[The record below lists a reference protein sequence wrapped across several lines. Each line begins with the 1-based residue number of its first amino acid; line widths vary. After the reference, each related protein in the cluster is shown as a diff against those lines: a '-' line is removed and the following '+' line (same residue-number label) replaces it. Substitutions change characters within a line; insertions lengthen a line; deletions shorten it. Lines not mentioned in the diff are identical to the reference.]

1 MSVKSRV
8 AVGLLTASIALVGG
22 LRIHEGSENHA
33 YVDKLAT
40 SRVVTIC
47 YGDTGGYKLG
57 DYRTDAQCDEILKR
71 KLETVYAPAVRK
83 HVKVPL
89 TQGEFDALVDFTYN
103 LGEGNLRKSTLL
115 KKLNAGDYAGAANE
129 FDKWVY
135 TDGKDCRVRANKC
148 YGIVKRRQWQKEL
161 FLSEDRPTSSP
172 LPASNSPSSPVTF
185 PSSPPKESGGW
196 WKKLLRL

>member
-8 AVGLLTASIALVGG
+8 AAGLLTASVLLVGG
-22 LRIHEGSENHA
+22 LRVHEGIENHA

-57 DYRTDAQCDEILKR
+57 DYRTDAECDAILKR
-71 KLETVYAPAVRK
+71 KLETVYAPVVRK
-83 HVKVPL
+83 YVTVPL
-89 TQGEFDALVDFTYN
+89 SQGEFDALVDFTYN
-103 LGEGNLRKSTLL
+103 LGEGNFRKSTLL

-135 TDGKDCRVRANKC
+135 TNGKDCRVKANKC
-148 YGIVKRRQWQKEL
+148 YGIIKRRQWEREL
-161 FLSEDRPTSSP
+161 FLSDVQPTSSP
-172 LPASNSPSSPVTF
+172 SPASSLPASPATRPSLWTRVF
-185 PSSPPKESGGW
+185 GGW
-196 WKKLLRL
+196 F